1 MQLQPKPLKYKKLEG
16 ISERQLQEH
25 HDVLYTG
32 YVNKYNE
39 IVIKLESVDLESANQ
54 SYSDLRELNVEK
66 TFTLNGIKL
75 HEYYF
80 DNMTDKTSKC
90 EGPILKLIEKQ
101 WDSLENWQKEFSAL
115 GMAARGWVVMSYD
128 FDLEKLDNY
137 ICDAHNQGGIWNGT
151 TILVMDVYEHAYFL
165 DYATARKKYIESF
178 MKVIDWQAVNDR
190 LPKWVVEKNA
200 E

>member
-1 MQLQPKPLKYKKLEG
+1 MQLEPKPLKYKSLPG
-16 ISERQLQEH
+16 ISERQLSEH

-39 IVIKLESVDLESANQ
+39 IVKKLESVDLESANQ

-80 DNMTDKTSKC
+80 DNMTEKPNKCDGKVLELINKKWGSFDK
-90 EGPILKLIEKQ
+90 
-101 WDSLENWQKEFSAL
+101 WQAEFGAL

-128 FDLEKLDNY
+128 ADLKTLDNY
-137 ICDAHNQGGIWNGT
+137 ICDAHNQGGIWNGN

-178 MKVIDWQAVNDR
+178 MTTIDWHVINERVQAII
-190 LPKWVVEKNA
+190 
-200 E
+200 